1 MVDELPL
8 CPRHPPKRIFWWM
21 NRRFALVI
29 HAWGLGSD
37 DARYEISQLKELLK
51 TLFPWKKA
59 SVRHPWV
66 RRMAEQFL

>member
-1 MVDELPL
+1 MSKSVKNCIKQVGYATALSESSQ
-8 CPRHPPKRIFWWM
+8 
-21 NRRFALVI
+21 RF
-29 HAWGLGSD
+29 SD

-66 RRMAEQFL
+66 RSMAEYFL

>member
-1 MVDELPL
+1 
-8 CPRHPPKRIFWWM
+8 M
-21 NRRFALVI
+21 NRHFALAI

-66 RRMAEQFL
+66 RSMAEHFL